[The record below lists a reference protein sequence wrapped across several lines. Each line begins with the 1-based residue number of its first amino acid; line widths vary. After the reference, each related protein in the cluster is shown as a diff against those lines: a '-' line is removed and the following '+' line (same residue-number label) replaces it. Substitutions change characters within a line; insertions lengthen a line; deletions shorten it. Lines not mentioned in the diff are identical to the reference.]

1 MAAEKGF
8 VQDAWSMTMLII
20 LTVLSIMGGY
30 LFTSYNRDY
39 NKINLTKRDDESYE
53 CVQLLS
59 GESKVL
65 IHLSSVSS
73 ITFFTGVI
81 DESSLYSKILD
92 IMNCNPWLG
101 GRLVRENSSTYL
113 QYTRCNEFTTINP
126 DIFSI
131 AQNNDLHEKLS
142 FNEIQKI
149 ARLYTVKAGT
159 ACINKD
165 EVLFKVT
172 LIMTGLSSCALV
184 VSLSHVVGDGNNMF
198 TLYRMLGDNQDIIT
212 LNPVRDMEYDH
223 KLNSVSCYHKES
235 IDFINSLSFILNM
248 VVTSTKEKLFRPSM
262 ELLHIRKDWIEA
274 EKQKY
279 HDVSNKITVSSPSSS
294 FVSTNDI
301 ITCWLFKLLNVDIGG
316 MVVNY
321 RNRIPGITERNAG
334 NYISMISYQR
344 DDYSHP
350 SLIRAS
356 LQSYYRVITKTL
368 NFIPFISRFIIITN
382 WSTFYAELIFEGCKE
397 VYHLPIGLSPNA
409 MKIFKSSPTQY
420 SVLTS
425 SCYLSQEE
433 VYQKSREACY

>member
-20 LTVLSIMGGY
+20 LSVLSIMGGY

-39 NKINLTKRDDESYE
+39 NKINLTKRDDENYE
-53 CVQLLS
+53 CVQLLPA
-59 GESKVL
+59 ESKML
-65 IHLSSVSS
+65 IHFSSVSS

-81 DESSLYSKILD
+81 DKSSLCNKILD

-126 DIFSI
+126 DIFST
-131 AQNNDLHEKLS
+131 AQHNDLHEKLS
-142 FNEIQKI
+142 FNEIQKV

-165 EVLFKVT
+165 ETLFKVT

-184 VSLSHVVGDGNNMF
+184 VSLSHVVGDGYSMY
-198 TLYRMLGDNQDIIT
+198 TIYRMLSDNQDIIT
-212 LNPVRDMEYDH
+212 LNPVRDMEFNH
-223 KLNSVSCYHKES
+223 KLSHISRGHKELR
-235 IDFINSLSFILNM
+235 DFTNSLSFKLSIL
-248 VVTSTKEKLFRPSM
+248 VISFFQSK
-262 ELLHIRKDWIEA
+262 ELLHFRKDWIET

-279 HDVSNKITVSSPSSS
+279 RETICNVSNKITAVSSPSSS

-301 ITCWLFKLLNVDIGG
+301 ITCWLMKLFNVDIGG
-316 MVVNY
+316 MMVNY
-321 RNRIPGITERNAG
+321 RNRIPGITESNAG
-334 NYISMISYQR
+334 NYVSMITYQR

-356 LQSYYRVITKTL
+356 LQSYCRVITKKL
-368 NFIPFISRFIIITN
+368 NFIPFISRFINITN
-382 WSTFYAELIFEGCKE
+382 WSIFYTELIFEGCKE
-397 VYHLPIGLSPNA
+397 VYHLPIGLFPNA
-409 MKIFKSSPTQY
+409 IKIFKSTPTQY

-433 VYQKSREACY
+433 LHRKSREACY

>member
-1 MAAEKGF
+1 MATEKGF
-8 VQDAWSMTMLII
+8 LQDGWPMTMLII
-20 LTVLSIMGGY
+20 LTVSSMMGGC
-30 LFTSYNRDY
+30 LFCSYNRDY
-39 NKINLTKRDDESYE
+39 NEINLKKRDDEKYE
-53 CVQLLS
+53 CVQLLPY
-59 GESKVL
+59 ESEVMIL
-65 IHLSSVSS
+65 VPSVSS

-81 DESSLYSKILD
+81 DKSRLYNKILD
-92 IMNCNPWLG
+92 IMKCNPWLG
-101 GRLVRENSSTYL
+101 GRLVRENNSTYL

-126 DIFSI
+126 GIFSI
-131 AQNNDLHEKLS
+131 AQHNDLHEKLS

-223 KLNSVSCYHKES
+223 KLNSVSCYHKER
-235 IDFINSLSFILNM
+235 IDFINSLSFILSM
-248 VVTSTKEKLFRPSM
+248 VVTSTKETLFRPSM

-321 RNRIPGITERNAG
+321 RNRIPGITESNVG
-334 NYISMISYQR
+334 NYSSMITYQR

-356 LQSYYRVITKTL
+356 LQSYCRVITKKL
-368 NFIPFISRFIIITN
+368 NFIPFISRFIRITN
-382 WSTFYAELIFEGCKE
+382 WSTFYTEAIFEGCKE
-397 VYHLPIGLSPNA
+397 VYHLPIVEFPNT
-409 MKIFKSSPTQY
+409 IIFFKSSPTQH

-433 VYQKSREACY
+433 LHRKSREACY

>member
-20 LTVLSIMGGY
+20 VSVLSIMGGY
-30 LFTSYNRDY
+30 LFSSYNRDY
-39 NKINLTKRDDESYE
+39 NKINLTKRDDENYE
-53 CVQLLS
+53 CVQLLPA
-59 GESKVL
+59 ESKML
-65 IHLSSVSS
+65 IHFSSVSS

-81 DESSLYSKILD
+81 DKSSLCNKILD

-126 DIFSI
+126 DIFST
-131 AQNNDLHEKLS
+131 AQHNDLHEKLS
-142 FNEIQKI
+142 FNEIQKV

-165 EVLFKVT
+165 EALFKVT
-172 LIMTGLSSCALV
+172 LIKTGLSSCALV

-198 TLYRMLGDNQDIIT
+198 TIYRMLGDNQDIIT

-223 KLNSVSCYHKES
+223 KLNSVSCYHKER
-235 IDFINSLSFILNM
+235 IDFINSSSFILNM
-248 VVTSTKEKLFRPSM
+248 VVTSIKETLFRPSM

-301 ITCWLFKLLNVDIGG
+301 ITCWLFKLFNVDIGG
-316 MVVNY
+316 MIVNY
-321 RNRIPGITERNAG
+321 RNRIPGITESNVG
-334 NYISMISYQR
+334 NYSSMITYQR

-356 LQSYYRVITKTL
+356 LQSYCRMITKKL
-368 NFIPFISRFIIITN
+368 NFIPFISRFMNITN
-382 WSTFYAELIFEGCKE
+382 WSPFYTELIFEGCKE
-397 VYHLPIGLSPNA
+397 VYHLPIGLFPNA
-409 MKIFKSSPTQY
+409 IKIFKSTPTQY

-433 VYQKSREACY
+433 LHRKSREACY

>member
-1 MAAEKGF
+1 M
-8 VQDAWSMTMLII
+8 
-20 LTVLSIMGGY
+20 MGGC
-30 LFTSYNRDY
+30 LFNICYNRDY
-39 NKINLTKRDDESYE
+39 NKINLKKRDDENYE
-53 CVQLLS
+53 CVQLS
-59 GESKVL
+59 PHESEVM
-65 IHLSSVSS
+65 IVFPSVSS

-81 DESSLYSKILD
+81 NKSRLYKKILD
-92 IMNCNPWLG
+92 IMKCNPWLG
-101 GRLVRENSSTYL
+101 GRLVKENSSTYL
-113 QYTRCNEFTTINP
+113 QYTRCDEFTTINP

-131 AQNNDLHEKLS
+131 AQHNDLHEKLS

-165 EVLFKVT
+165 EALFKVT

-198 TLYRMLGDNQDIIT
+198 TIYRMLGDNQDIIT

-223 KLNSVSCYHKES
+223 KLNSVSCYHKER
-235 IDFINSLSFILNM
+235 IDFINSSSFILNM
-248 VVTSTKEKLFRPSM
+248 VVTSIKETLFRPSM

-301 ITCWLFKLLNVDIGG
+301 ITCWLFKLFNVDIGG
-316 MVVNY
+316 MIVNY
-321 RNRIPGITERNAG
+321 RNRIPGITESNVG
-334 NYISMISYQR
+334 NYSRMILYQR

-356 LQSYYRVITKTL
+356 LQSYGRVITKKL
-368 NFIPFISRFIIITN
+368 NFIPFISRFICITN
-382 WSTFYAELIFEGCKE
+382 WSTFYTEAIFEGCKE
-397 VYHLPIGLSPNA
+397 VYHLPVEANTNSI
-409 MKIFKSSPTQY
+409 KIFKSSPTQY
-420 SVLTS
+420 SVLTA
-425 SCYLSQEE
+425 SCYLPHR
-433 VYQKSREACY
+433 KSRETCY